1 MGFIWQR
8 SSMIA
13 IAVAIVLGAGAVAF
27 ARPHQIS
34 EPLLGTVAMQ
44 PCCVRRHLQSS
55 LRRSRARPVRTV
67 RSGAPFWKPARDF

>member
-27 ARPHQIS
+27 AGPHQIS
-34 EPLLGTVAMQ
+34 EPLLGTRRICPADEWKAD
-44 PCCVRRHLQSS
+44 CCRDGAGLCEGERH
-55 LRRSRARPVRTV
+55 V
-67 RSGAPFWKPARDF
+67 